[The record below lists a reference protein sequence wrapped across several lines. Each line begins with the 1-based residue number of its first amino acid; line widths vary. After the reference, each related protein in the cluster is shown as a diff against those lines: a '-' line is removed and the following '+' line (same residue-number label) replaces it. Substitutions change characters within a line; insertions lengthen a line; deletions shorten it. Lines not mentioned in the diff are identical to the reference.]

1 MIGVNDQISNI
12 CEDIVCS
19 TAPTSAPATS
29 RIGFFAQW
37 GKRLS
42 VAPFTNATS
51 TASTIIFG
59 GDCDSCDRCEDL
71 KMQSDIKQ
79 SMLDQC
85 ATGLQAKEA
94 EVEALKDTLAKL
106 QAQLDT
112 AGQANTEPRLEQVSF
127 TCELQSKGSQLA
139 GREGERIYDI
149 C

>member
-37 GKRLS
+37 
-42 VAPFTNATS
+42 
-51 TASTIIFG
+51 
-59 GDCDSCDRCEDL
+59 DL